1 MRRCGIAERMIG
13 QAPLEK
19 GGWMAAWPTSRTF
32 QVANADESID
42 KSSIQ
47 TIYYTS
53 SPVFYTQESKMAPS
67 NEQTIPSRPAKQ
79 TEAAHPK
86 TDAAHPTDTAAA
98 QHALEHTNSWT
109 PKLDRRQSW
118 SKEDQKRALQ
128 MTGIADGE
136 SKNGA

>member
-1 MRRCGIAERMIG
+1 
-13 QAPLEK
+13 
-19 GGWMAAWPTSRTF
+19 MAAWPTSRTF
-32 QVANADESID
+32 QVANADERTFFPTRRALYLVKAICPLSNT
-42 KSSIQ
+42 SSAS
-47 TIYYTS
+47 TS
-53 SPVFYTQESKMAPS
+53 SPIDSHQIKHS
-67 NEQTIPSRPAKQ
+67 NNLTYYISSPPIPSRPANQ

-86 TDAAHPTDTAAA
+86 TDAAHPTDTRAA

-136 SKNGA
+136 SKN